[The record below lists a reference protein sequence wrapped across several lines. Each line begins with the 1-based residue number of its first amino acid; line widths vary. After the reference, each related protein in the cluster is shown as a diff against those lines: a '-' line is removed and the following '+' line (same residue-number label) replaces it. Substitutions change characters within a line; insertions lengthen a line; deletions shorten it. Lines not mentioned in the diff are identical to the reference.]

1 MKIELII
8 TLIFLLIEIG
18 VIIYF
23 YHKAKQPPDPARP
36 RMLNYGL
43 LIIFSSLIFIATLA
57 HVVTLVTGNQ
67 VKPRRKR
74 GM

>member
-1 MKIELII
+1 MKMELII